1 MLGIVLTLGLLIGTV
16 INLAR
21 THCRCVVTAYS
32 RSNLAYSCS
41 PYGQTL
47 LQL

>member
-32 RSNLAYSCS
+32 RS

>member
-32 RSNLAYSCS
+32 RSNSCGE
-41 PYGQTL
+41 PL
-47 LQL
+47 LRL